1 MGIPHTNKNLED
13 RIQSGNERT
22 KMPDVNTAS
31 LPNIP
36 SESGTL
42 TALIVDDEPL
52 ARGYLRRMLEDQ
64 HIVVVGEAEGAAQ
77 ALQLA
82 EDLAPRLLFVDI
94 QMPGLTGLQ
103 FAEALQQSTSDALL
117 IFVTGYSEY
126 ATQAFEQ
133 AALDYLMKPV
143 SPARLAKTLV
153 RARERLAAGTAARD
167 DMNRQLAE
175 QAQREPTRLQ
185 RLPIR
190 KDYAVLLVRLEE
202 IRCAIAQDKRVLVRT
217 EDGGEHRTYYTLTQ
231 LESMLPAEQFLRI
244 HDSAIVRLDA
254 VEELLLL
261 GNHSYAVR
269 LTGNDQLPVGRARYA
284 MLQQRLGLS

>member
-1 MGIPHTNKNLED
+1 M
-13 RIQSGNERT
+13 
-22 KMPDVNTAS
+22 
-31 LPNIP
+31 
-36 SESGTL
+36 

-52 ARGYLRRMLEDQ
+52 AREYLRRMLDEQ
-64 HIVVVGEAEGAAQ
+64 GVLVIGEAEGAAQ

-82 EDLAPRLLFVDI
+82 EDLSPRLLFLDI

-103 FAEALQQSTSDALL
+103 FAEALHQSTSDALI

-126 ATQAFEQ
+126 ATQAFEH

-143 SPARLAKTLV
+143 SPTRLAKTLV
-153 RARERLAAGTAARD
+153 RARARLAAGATGRD
-167 DMNRQLAE
+167 EASRQLAE
-175 QAQREPTRLQ
+175 IAQRDPVRLQ

-202 IRCAIAQDKRVLVRT
+202 IRCAIARDKRVLVRT

-231 LESMLPAEQFLRI
+231 LESLLPSEQFLRI
-244 HDSAIVRLDA
+244 HDSAIVRIDA

-269 LTGNDQLPVGRARYA
+269 LTGNDQLPVGRMRYGL
-284 MLQQRLGLS
+284 LQQRLGLSNSGVSLPGKG